1 MKAKILLLCI
11 IVKLLPVFIQ
21 CMLQAN
27 ASIGI
32 QCERFT
38 SPDNLPPAELR
49 WSYDLFPELSH
60 PMPDRM
66 LSEQTPAHT
75 SEISSGIK
83 GKRKHKVAGAFSRT
97 RRMSFKKPQ
106 FKDRLDAAINAYSQL
121 KKHGATYLVMNGHLS
136 EKITNMSVICDMTK
150 ISVHT
155 LRNHV
160 TPGRIKKS
168 SYGSGPRAVLG
179 EAAEQQ
185 IVEYIVWMDNEGWPL
200 SWRRIRVIA
209 RDVAKRNG
217 VDSFS
222 ASNRWKNGFKR
233 RHPELSTRLAEN
245 MERTRVGGMN
255 KEQTQKYF
263 DTLEKVKALC
273 ARLNGEEELAP
284 SLLYN
289 LDEAGVDQVSEM
301 DGDRQVVVL
310 KIKTTPT
317 YRKTSADRT
326 HLSAAVCVA
335 GDGWKAKTM
344 YALKGKIRKE
354 GTLPLCP
361 EGTDYIMTKKGY
373 FDDAGFFEYINL

>member
-32 QCERFT
+32 QCEHFT

-49 WSYDLFPELSH
+49 WFYDLFPELSH

-75 SEISSGIK
+75 SEIASGIK

-97 RRMSFKKPQ
+97 RRMSLKKPQ

-121 KKHGATYLVMNGHLS
+121 KKHGTTYLVMNGHLS

-245 MERTRVGGMN
+245 LERTRVGG
-255 KEQTQKYF
+255 
-263 DTLEKVKALC
+263 
-273 ARLNGEEELAP
+273 
-284 SLLYN
+284 
-289 LDEAGVDQVSEM
+289 
-301 DGDRQVVVL
+301 
-310 KIKTTPT
+310 
-317 YRKTSADRT
+317 
-326 HLSAAVCVA
+326 
-335 GDGWKAKTM
+335 
-344 YALKGKIRKE
+344 
-354 GTLPLCP
+354 
-361 EGTDYIMTKKGY
+361 
-373 FDDAGFFEYINL
+373 